1 MNHTDYMDRAYE
13 EYFES
18 LAEGEEVLNFA
29 EFSEALSSSPK
40 SKGEA
45 DENYRP

>member
-1 MNHTDYMDRAYE
+1 MNHSEYMDRAYE

-18 LAEGEEVLNFA
+18 LAEGEEVLSFT
-29 EFSEALSSSPK
+29 EFSEALSTPK
-40 SKGEA
+40 LKGYT